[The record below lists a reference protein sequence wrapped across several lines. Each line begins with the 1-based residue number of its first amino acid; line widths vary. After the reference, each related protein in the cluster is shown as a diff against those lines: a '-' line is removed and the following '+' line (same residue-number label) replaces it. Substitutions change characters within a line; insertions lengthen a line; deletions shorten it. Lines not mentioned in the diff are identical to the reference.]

1 MGKITE
7 KDEID
12 EIADSDLIY
21 VRKVSSPSNPDR
33 RAPFSKVRPSGN
45 RITHNFRFAGNIAI
59 PALAAGVEGDAT
71 ITVTGAVA
79 GDHVSFNIQ
88 PPANIAVLSSW
99 VSANDTVSVRF
110 RNLHPSSAYAGGA
123 VACVT
128 LVSRSID

>member
-1 MGKITE
+1 MSKLTE

-12 EIADSDLIY
+12 SVADGDLFYARDVSDPSKPDK
-21 VRKVSSPSNPDR
+21 KV
-33 RAPFSKVRPSGN
+33 PFSKIRPAGA
-45 RITHNFRFAGNIAI
+45 RVTHNFRFAGNIAI

-79 GDHVSFNIQ
+79 GDHVSFNLQ
-88 PPANIAVLSSW
+88 PPASIAVLSSW

-110 RNLHPSSAYAGGA
+110 RNTHASSAYAGGA
-123 VACVT
+123 VACVA